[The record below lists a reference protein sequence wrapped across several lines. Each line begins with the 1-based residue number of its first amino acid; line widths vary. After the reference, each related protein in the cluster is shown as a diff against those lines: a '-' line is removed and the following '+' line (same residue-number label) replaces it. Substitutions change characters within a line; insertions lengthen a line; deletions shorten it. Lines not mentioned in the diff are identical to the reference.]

1 MANECKVCFSAFKD
15 EIESMYANGVPTR
28 VIEQWLQMWGANS
41 ISYTAISDHIKTH
54 TSITKTKSRVIKTQS
69 TEAAGYK
76 NATDPNESADAKLE
90 RVFREKY
97 LRDAGTVVE
106 LENEAVRR
114 AGIKDEQ
121 KKAGEALNKSLSVI
135 TGRNQDNNAFIL
147 WQQKNVGMLRDMYE
161 ADKEQKALKTTVG
174 GETNANKQ

>member
-1 MANECKVCFSAFKD
+1 
-15 EIESMYANGVPTR
+15 MYANGVPTR
-28 VIEQWLQMWGANS
+28 RISAWLQLWGATS
-41 ISYTAISDHIKTH
+41 ISYTAISDHMKTH

-121 KKAGEALNKSLSVI
+121 KEAGEALSKSLSVI
-135 TGRNQDNNAFIL
+135 AGRNQDNNAFMV
-147 WQQKNVGMLRDMYE
+147 WQQEHVDELRVQF
-161 ADKEQKALKTTVG
+161 EQFKSQQAPKTKSVQ
-174 GETNANKQ
+174 EVNI